1 MADKGP
7 LLENDATVGGSIT
20 RLSKLLEGKSDSARL
35 DAQVLVAHILE
46 RERAWL
52 LAHPEV
58 ALSTDQQRELNTAVE
73 KLLDGVPLPYVLG
86 EWEFYQ
92 LPFFVNPHVLIPRP
106 ETELLVDLALEWLR
120 GSAEK
125 RTVLDIGTGS
135 GCIATAIAVNYPR
148 ATTLAGDIS
157 TAALK
162 TAQANVARHGVQEN
176 VNLIQMNLMD
186 GIPGRFDV
194 LVANLPYIP
203 TGTLDGLAVS
213 THEPLE
219 ALDGGLD
226 GLDIIRR
233 MLAAAPGSIKP
244 GGVLLA
250 ELEHRQGAVA
260 ADLARA
266 HFPDSEISILPDL
279 AGKDRILRIDT
290 R

>member
-1 MADKGP
+1 M
-7 LLENDATVGGSIT
+7 LENDATVGGSIT

>member
-1 MADKGP
+1 